1 MATKGRHHVNAKRN
15 AHGRAITE
23 KRVKEMEK
31 ANKRAP
37 VVTYNIY
44 ITADTVNLELPQEK
58 KKDNFVVYQPQ
69 KGRKPKFEYL
79 EDPKNPGRGK
89 RRNRK

>member
-31 ANKRAP
+31 RTSEHP
-37 VVTYNIY
+37 
-44 ITADTVNLELPQEK
+44 
-58 KKDNFVVYQPQ
+58 
-69 KGRKPKFEYL
+69 
-79 EDPKNPGRGK
+79 
-89 RRNRK
+89 